1 MLLALVTGAASARAQ
16 DAAEAEDLCREA
28 AGFSRVGAFMHQP
41 TPEAEQVCKKA
52 WRSGVSANAGAYL
65 GRAYYRSERHEEAR
79 SVIEQAAARGSA
91 LAEVLLGILHENGY
105 SFPKDEARAVHYY
118 EQGAVRG
125 VAAAQYKL
133 AQMLNDGKG
142 IKKDENK
149 ALSLYRK
156 AAAQGHAN
164 AQDALGDRYLNG
176 KGVKRDD
183 AQAVALYRAAAIQ
196 GLDDAQFSLGWMYEQ
211 GRGVQKDEVQ
221 AVLWY
226 RKAAGQGDADAQLQ
240 LGLMYD
246 QGRGVQKDAVQAVLW
261 YRKAADQ
268 GNVSAKHNL
277 AMVYAE
283 GSMPGGVDLLQASAL
298 WRASGLERSRLELLM
313 RRPVAEALAEL
324 RAWQVADFKAG
335 TMASVRYF
343 LNARLPGIA
352 LDTAVHAIETD
363 AFKALP
369 SDARS
374 ELLDEL
380 REELESACRL
390 TDAGETEV
398 SLLMRLDAF
407 GIAHAAYQ
415 LGAIYGRMGKEREAF
430 QWGMKAARAGL
441 PNAQVSVGWK
451 YQHGEGVEPDA
462 KQAVLWYRKAAEQDD
477 AYGQLNLGNMYS
489 RGLGVPKDDAQSF
502 AWTAK
507 AAAQGDE
514 VALYNLGILY
524 EDGLGV
530 SRDLAEAAKA
540 YRQSAEKGYVK
551 AQAVLGRLYRDGV
564 GLEQDDIQSVLWLR
578 KAAEAGD
585 AESQLMLGWM
595 YGEGKGVPKDAVLA
609 AAWYRKAADQG
620 HLDAQFNLGVV
631 HLVGQGVAKDLAT
644 AASWFRQ
651 AAEQGHKESQH
662 NLGWAYT
669 RGEGVQKDEAQALLW
684 FRKAAD
690 QGDPSAQTRLGFL
703 YAEGTGGVKR
713 DETEAVTWYTK
724 AAEQGVLEAKRG
736 LDRLRPRT
744 EEFGHSPDTR
754 PTASGVADHL
764 PSTEAP
770 AVKQARLPEA
780 APQQQGSP
788 SAVSE
793 GTSKPKRLMPVA
805 GRTDLEIEQL
815 QSVVAAEIERQ
826 RWNRA
831 ADALDSMAD
840 WQLAADRV
848 DDALASRIQAV
859 AARDA
864 YTAALFG
871 SEDNYFR
878 LLSSSCSWSE
888 VARFALRVDRREAAL
903 ATAKLAVNRLQQ
915 ARRQIGTL
923 GDSLRECFLKV
934 HEDRYRWLADLM
946 VSMGRLGEAEQVLG
960 MLKSFE
966 AEEYVRRGDAP
977 SASATVE
984 LSLDAAQRKLM
995 ESANRLTDQAQAAT
1009 LLGRLRAKARE
1020 GPLSADE
1027 QAQLKQAQ
1035 QVLQGAQLQFNA
1047 ARDSLLADLKALRQN
1062 PAEKTGAESQE
1073 AAVAASASIRGT
1085 LRTVFKGR
1093 AVVVHSVVLPH
1104 RTHLLITTADTQQV
1118 VQVEVSRDDL
1128 SRKVSAFRQAI
1139 QSGKSDPQ
1147 PMARE
1152 LYRLLIE
1159 PILPLIRTHG
1169 VDTLMI
1175 SADGVLRYLPFAA
1188 LHDGKEYLIEQ
1199 FAVTGYSPLTRDLLV
1214 AKPQRPS
1221 WRLAG
1226 FGVSHAQG
1234 EFPALPNVPA
1244 ELKAIVRQNGER
1256 DGAVPGQRYVDEQFT
1271 SQALS
1276 EALASDVPALHIASH
1291 FRLRHGDRKNSGLLL
1306 GKGGLL
1312 TLEDLAND
1320 HVGFD
1325 LSGVELL
1332 TLSACETAVPIGDY
1346 APAASGSELESLAKL
1361 AHESGA
1367 SAVLATLWPVADRS
1381 TARLMATMYRHL
1393 AEHPE
1398 WTKAEALRRAQIDFI
1413 QQRDVSAAD
1422 IQAMRM
1428 AIRPGASPSVQLL
1441 GPGHPYFWAP
1451 FTLLGNWL

>member
-1 MLLALVTGAASARAQ
+1 MKHSTCTHFRIGQLIAMLLALLAGMASVRAQGAA
-16 DAAEAEDLCREA
+16 DAEDRCREA
-28 AGFSRVGAFMHQP
+28 AGFSIVGAFLHPP
-41 TPEAEQVCKKA
+41 TPEAEQVCEQA
-52 WRSGVSANAGAYL
+52 WRSGVSANSGAYL
-65 GRAYYRSERHEEAR
+65 GRVYYRSNRYEHAR
-79 SVIEQAAARGSA
+79 SVIEQAEARGSA
-91 LAEVLLGILHENGY
+91 LAGVLLGILHEYGY
-105 SFPKDEARAVHYY
+105 SFPKDEARAVYYY
-118 EQGAVRG
+118 EQGANRG

-133 AQMLNDGKG
+133 AQMLVDGKG
-142 IKKDENK
+142 TKKDENK
-149 ALSLYRK
+149 ALSLYSN
-156 AAAQGHAN
+156 AATLGHAN
-164 AQDALGDRYLNG
+164 AQDALGDRYLDG
-176 KGVKRDD
+176 KGVKRNDVR
-183 AQAVALYRAAAIQ
+183 AAALYRTAAEQ
-196 GLDDAQFSLGWMYEQ
+196 GLDDSQASLGWMYAE
-211 GRGVQKDEVQ
+211 GHGVQKDEAQ

-226 RKAAGQGDADAQLQ
+226 RKAVDQGDVDAQ
-240 LGLMYD
+240 
-246 QGRGVQKDAVQAVLW
+246 
-261 YRKAADQ
+261 
-268 GNVSAKHNL
+268 HNL
-277 AMVYAE
+277 AMAYAE
-283 GSMPGGVDLLQASAL
+283 GRMPGGVDLLEASTL
-298 WRASGLERSRLELLM
+298 WRASGNERSRLELLM
-313 RRPVAEALAEL
+313 RRPFAEALAEL
-324 RAWQVADFKAG
+324 KAWQVADFKAG

-343 LNARLPGIA
+343 LNARLSGIA
-352 LDTAVHAIETD
+352 LDTAVHAIESD

-374 ELLDEL
+374 ELQDEL

-390 TDAGETEV
+390 TDAGEAEV
-398 SLLMRLDAF
+398 ALLMRLYEF
-407 GIAHAAYQ
+407 GIVDAAYQ
-415 LGAIYGRMGKEREAF
+415 LSTIYSRMGKAREAF
-430 QWGMKAARAGL
+430 QWDMKAARAGL
-441 PNAQVSVGWK
+441 PSAQVSVGWK
-451 YQHGEGVEPDA
+451 YQHGLGVEPDA
-462 KQAVLWYRKAAEQDD
+462 EQAVLWYRKAAEQDD

-507 AAAQGDE
+507 AATQGVD
-514 VALYNLGILY
+514 VALYNLGLGY
-524 EDGLGV
+524 EYGHSV
-530 SRDLAEAAKA
+530 SKDLAEAVKL

-564 GLEQDDIQSVLWLR
+564 GVDRDDVQSVLWLR

-595 YGEGKGVPKDAVLA
+595 YGEGKGAPKDAVLA

-620 HLDAQFNLGVV
+620 HLDAQFNLGVA

-651 AAEQGHKESQH
+651 AAEQGHKQSQH
-662 NLGWAYT
+662 NLGWAYA

-690 QGDPSAQTRLGFL
+690 QGDPKAQTRLGSL

-724 AAEQGVLEAKRG
+724 AAEQGDPEAKRG
-736 LDRLRPRT
+736 LDRLRPHT
-744 EEFGHSPDTR
+744 EESGHSPDTR
-754 PTASGVADHL
+754 PTVSGVAAHL

-770 AVKQARLPEA
+770 TVKQARLPEA

-788 SAVSE
+788 SAASDADA
-793 GTSKPKRLMPVA
+793 KPKRPLPA
-805 GRTDLEIEQL
+805 AARTDLEIEQL
-815 QSVVAAEIERQ
+815 QSVVAAEFERQ
-826 RWNRA
+826 RWNLA

-864 YTAALFG
+864 HTAAMFG

-888 VARFALRVDRREAAL
+888 VARFALRVDRRDAAL
-903 ATAKLAVNRLQQ
+903 AMAKLAVNRLQQ

-923 GDSLRECFLKV
+923 GDLLRECFLKV

-977 SASATVE
+977 SASAMVE
-984 LSLDAAQRKLM
+984 LPLDAAQRKLLDN
-995 ESANRLTDQAQAAT
+995 AHRLTAQAQAAT
-1009 LLGRLRAKARE
+1009 MLGRLRAKARE

-1027 QAQLKQAQ
+1027 QARLEQAQ
-1035 QVLQGAQLQFNA
+1035 QVLRGAQLQFNT
-1047 ARDSLLADLKALRQN
+1047 ARDGLLAELKALRQN

-1147 PMARE
+1147 PLARE

-1159 PILPLIRTHG
+1159 PILPLIRTPG

-1214 AKPQRPS
+1214 SKPQRPA

-1234 EFPALPNVPA
+1234 EFPALPHVPA
-1244 ELKAIVRQNGER
+1244 ELKAIVRQNGES
-1256 DGAVPGQRYVDEQFT
+1256 DGAVPGQRFVDEHFT
-1271 SQALS
+1271 RQTLSQAL
-1276 EALASDVPALHIASH
+1276 ASNVPALHIASH

-1381 TARLMATMYRHL
+1381 TARLMAAMYRHL

-1413 QQRDVSAAD
+1413 QQRDAAAAD
-1422 IQAMRM
+1422 IQGMRM